1 MTKSV
6 GVHEAK
12 THLSRLIED
21 VAAGDEI
28 VITRR
33 GKAVA
38 SLGPPPKPATRLR
51 FGMDEGRFVVPE
63 NFDAPPLTELTY
75 GDLDWFIGAAPSG
88 DEDMDAALAWL
99 DALPTEPA

>member
-33 GKAVA
+33 GEAVA
-38 SLGPPPKPATRLR
+38 SLGRPPSQAPRQ
-51 FGMDEGRFVVPE
+51 FGIDEGHRVMPE
-63 NFDAPPLTELTY
+63 DFAAPLPGERTY
-75 GDLDWFIGAAPSG
+75 EDLDWFIGAAPSR
-88 DEDMDAALAWL
+88 DEDMDATLAWL

>member
-21 VAAGDEI
+21 VTAGEEI

-38 SLGPPPKPATRLR
+38 SLGPPPEPTPLR
-51 FGMDEGRFVVPE
+51 FGIDEGRFVVPE
-63 NFDAPPLTELTY
+63 DFDDPLPDEL
-75 GDLDWFIGAAPSG
+75 
-88 DEDMDAALAWL
+88 LA
-99 DALPTEPA
+99 EFER

>member
-1 MTKSV
+1 MTKLV

-21 VAAGDEI
+21 VADGNRI

-38 SLGPPPKPATRLR
+38 SLGPPPEPTPLRL
-51 FGMDEGRFVVPE
+51 GIDEGRFVVPE
-63 NFDAPPLTELTY
+63 NFDAPLLTEPAY
-75 GDLDWFIGAAPSG
+75 GDLDWFIGAAPYS

-99 DALPTEPA
+99 DALPAEPA